1 MVKIVLLKSDADHMH
16 RMKLMHTP
24 EDAFIMSYTY
34 NDDVVSIEIET
45 YGNSEDTFHDLCFM
59 TEWCIKKFHPEK
71 IVVACE
77 ASLCKLMN
85 AAGYY
90 AKGKSFQH
98 IIEPY
103 RYILDDHVFD
113 EEGYIIDQG
122 SMQSIPFG
130 WFDTQRKGC
139 GWIAAYNLLKL
150 NRRYTPMHEV
160 IHDLEKHN
168 LLGKVSGQEMLWL
181 VVYLKQKGLDIF
193 VSLPGFSAAMHAFQS
208 CSSGILAYSHAR
220 GAHYA
225 MFDKV
230 NETDAHFYN
239 AVYRRRN
246 HQENFANFLHT
257 YTILHGCIVIGVRKK
272 EIHD

>member
-34 NDDVVSIEIET
+34 DHDIVSIEIEGA
-45 YGNSEDTFHDLCFM
+45 GNCEDTFHDLCFM

-71 IVVACE
+71 IVVACD
-77 ASLCKLMN
+77 ASLRKLMN

-90 AKGKSFQH
+90 AKGKAFQH
-98 IIEPY
+98 IIETY
-103 RYILDDHVFD
+103 RYLLDDHVFD
-113 EEGYIIDQG
+113 EEGSIIDQG

-150 NRRYTPMHEV
+150 NRKYTPMHEV

-181 VVYLKQKGLDIF
+181 VVYLKQKGLDFCFSSWIF
-193 VSLPGFSAAMHAFQS
+193 CCNACVSIMFFRNP
-208 CSSGILAYSHAR
+208 CVLAC
-220 GAHYA
+220 
-225 MFDKV
+225 K
-230 NETDAHFYN
+230 
-239 AVYRRRN
+239 RRS
-246 HQENFANFLHT
+246 L
-257 YTILHGCIVIGVRKK
+257 CDV
-272 EIHD
+272 

>member
-34 NDDVVSIEIET
+34 NNDIVSIEIEA

-59 TEWCIKKFHPEK
+59 TEWCIKKYHPEK
-71 IVVACE
+71 IVVACA

-85 AAGYY
+85 AARYY

-150 NRRYTPMHEV
+150 NRKYTPMHEV

-168 LLGKVSGQEMLWL
+168 LLGKVSGQEML
-181 VVYLKQKGLDIF
+181 
-193 VSLPGFSAAMHAFQS
+193 
-208 CSSGILAYSHAR
+208 
-220 GAHYA
+220 
-225 MFDKV
+225 
-230 NETDAHFYN
+230 
-239 AVYRRRN
+239 
-246 HQENFANFLHT
+246 
-257 YTILHGCIVIGVRKK
+257 
-272 EIHD
+272 